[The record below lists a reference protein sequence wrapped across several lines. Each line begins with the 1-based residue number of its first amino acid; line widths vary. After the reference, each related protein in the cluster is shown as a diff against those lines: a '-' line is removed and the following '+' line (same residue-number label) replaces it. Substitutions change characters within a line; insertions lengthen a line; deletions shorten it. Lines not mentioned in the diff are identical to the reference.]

1 MQSRERWEF
10 QCLLHGFIFVLALA
24 DKVPSCC
31 TFSSDYDFISS
42 EFEYDLK
49 VKLGGGQDLK
59 FFLHATLRV
68 FNPSKGHFNLCLDG
82 VIVIDFLH
90 CYKNLSINPNY

>member
-1 MQSRERWEF
+1 MLSIAKWEF
-10 QCLLHGFIFVLALA
+10 QCLLHGFIFMLALV

-42 EFEYDLK
+42 EFKYDLK

-59 FFLHATLRV
+59 FSFHATLRV
-68 FNPSKGHFNLCLDG
+68 FNPSKGHFQLLPGWSYCD
-82 VIVIDFLH
+82 
-90 CYKNLSINPNY
+90 

>member
-1 MQSRERWEF
+1 VLFIEKWQF
-10 QCLLHGFIFVLALA
+10 QCLLHGFIFILALV

-42 EFEYDLK
+42 EFKYDLK

-59 FFLHATLRV
+59 FSFMPLCGFLIPQKV
-68 FNPSKGHFNLCLDG
+68 IFNLCLDG
-82 VIVIDFLH
+82 VVVIDSVL
-90 CYKNLSINPNY
+90 CMNSYKVHA